1 MIRIDCPFC
10 GVRDHGEF
18 HYGQDGTIQYPDLEA
33 PMSDWA
39 GAVFEREN
47 RDGVITETWHHVS
60 GCRMWLV
67 VERDTRSHAIYSVK
81 PAHPGWA
88 KLLPDPAAHGGQQD

>member
-10 GVRDHGEF
+10 GPRDHSEF
-18 HYGQDGTIQYPDLEA
+18 HYGQDGTIQYPDLGA
-33 PMSDWA
+33 PMADWVE
-39 GAVFEREN
+39 AVFQRDN
-47 RDGVITETWHHVS
+47 PDGVITETWQHVN

-67 VERDTRSHAIYSVK
+67 VERDTRSHAIHSVK

-88 KLLPDPAAHGGQQD
+88 KALSKSGAHGGEES